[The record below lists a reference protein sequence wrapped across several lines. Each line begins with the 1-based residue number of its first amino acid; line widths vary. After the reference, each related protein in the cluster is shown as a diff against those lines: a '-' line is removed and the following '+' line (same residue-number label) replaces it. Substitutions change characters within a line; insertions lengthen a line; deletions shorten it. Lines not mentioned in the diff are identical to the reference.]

1 MARHGQS
8 PTPSSDVDAAPLSR
22 RASWGTISREQVI
35 VAATRIV
42 KSGGF
47 DSMTIRSL
55 AQELGVAP
63 MSLYRHVR
71 DKGDLLDEVVDRLL
85 AEVWRPRASKAD
97 WRTWITEAADRLR
110 RFLVRQPA
118 ALDVYLR
125 HPVVSPAAV
134 ARMHAMLGILHD
146 GLGDE
151 ASANAAYATIHTYTL
166 GFAALEASR
175 SGWVSGNAS
184 SDDPV
189 AVQLMTFTTPSQFAV
204 GMRYL
209 LSGLEQTNL

>member
-1 MARHGQS
+1 
-8 PTPSSDVDAAPLSR
+8 
-22 RASWGTISREQVI
+22 
-35 VAATRIV
+35 
-42 KSGGF
+42 
-47 DSMTIRSL
+47 MTIRSL

-71 DKGDLLDEVVDRLL
+71 DKGDLLDEVVERLL

>member
-1 MARHGQS
+1 
-8 PTPSSDVDAAPLSR
+8 
-22 RASWGTISREQVI
+22 
-35 VAATRIV
+35 
-42 KSGGF
+42 
-47 DSMTIRSL
+47 
-55 AQELGVAP
+55 
-63 MSLYRHVR
+63 
-71 DKGDLLDEVVDRLL
+71 
-85 AEVWRPRASKAD
+85 
-97 WRTWITEAADRLR
+97 
-110 RFLVRQPA
+110 
-118 ALDVYLR
+118 
-125 HPVVSPAAV
+125 
-134 ARMHAMLGILHD
+134 MLGILHD